1 VLLPFSLS
9 ICWIFLYWVK
19 VNVVPECESA
29 KPHVDITANGLEVQ
43 IVGPLMG
50 LVLTIEVQG

>member
-1 VLLPFSLS
+1 
-9 ICWIFLYWVK
+9 
-19 VNVVPECESA
+19 VVPECESA